1 MVSFLMLP
9 LLDNYI
15 ELSIHY
21 IIQPYV
27 KKQKQ
32 KQKEKENHRNKS
44 MKAKVS

>member
-1 MVSFLMLP
+1 MLP

-15 ELSIHY
+15 ELYIHC
-21 IIQPYV
+21 IIQLYV

-32 KQKEKENHRNKS
+32 KENHRNES

>member
-1 MVSFLMLP
+1 MLP

-32 KQKEKENHRNKS
+32 KEKENHRNKS
-44 MKAKVS
+44 MTMNAKVS

>member
-1 MVSFLMLP
+1 MLP

-27 KKQKQ
+27 KKQKP
-32 KQKEKENHRNKS
+32 KENHRNKS

>member
-1 MVSFLMLP
+1 MLP

-32 KQKEKENHRNKS
+32 KEKENHRNKS
-44 MKAKVS
+44 MTMKAKVS